1 MWALGFIV
9 NKCSSNT
16 REVAEKHK
24 AWYTQQRFKSDP
36 FIPRKVGSLESEG
49 RALICGTALMIGV

>member
-16 REVAEKHK
+16 REVTEKHK
-24 AWYTQQRFKSDP
+24 AGQAQQRFKAYPFLPQIRLDP
-36 FIPRKVGSLESEG
+36 
-49 RALICGTALMIGV
+49 